1 MRKII
6 SYFLF
11 LMVPHSVGW
20 RLSPQPEVHIEL
32 SDSSG
37 AVYSQ
42 RLELSA
48 SSLLLPAVDY
58 AALAGQLQ
66 LATPTTF
73 GLLPLATVASLL
85 GALGAAVKEREDEG
99 EAPGRA
105 QAGSEGEALA
115 SQPLQQQARL
125 AAAAPAS
132 ALSSIGDLQRAGPA
146 MLQAAKAKM
155 EVVFQAHRVAQD
167 DPSFVYDKRVA
178 FSQAVE
184 SSDWD

>member
-1 MRKII
+1 MIATA
-6 SYFLF
+6 
-11 LMVPHSVGW
+11 VGW

-32 SDSSG
+32 SDASG
-37 AVYSQ
+37 SVFSQ

-48 SSLLLPAVDY
+48 SSLLPPAIDY
-58 AALAGQLQ
+58 AALAGQLCA
-66 LATPTTF
+66 ATPATF

-85 GALGAAVKEREDEG
+85 SALGAAVKEREGEG
-99 EAPGRA
+99 EGPGRA

-115 SQPLQQQARL
+115 SQPPQQQPLARQ
-125 AAAAPAS
+125 AAAAPVS
-132 ALSSIGDLQRAGPA
+132 ALASIGDLQRAGPA

-178 FSQAVE
+178 FTQAVE